1 MALDGRQGAK
11 PQPAVETH
19 WSLTMLQRLVHKAD
33 FERLLAS
40 RSRLRS
46 AHFALHHVAE
56 GPALPKKPARLQ
68 EKGDLSTGVVNNCLK
83 PVDNSVTAHWL
94 GCVVPKR
101 HAKRSVTRSLF
112 KRQMRSVFEKHAA
125 SLPTGLWLLRL
136 SQGFMVTEFVSARSE
151 ALAQAV
157 RLELDALLT
166 SHQKRQGQKQ
176 GPQAAPLPQAPGNT
190 RAAGPTVC

>member
-1 MALDGRQGAK
+1 
-11 PQPAVETH
+11 
-19 WSLTMLQRLVHKAD
+19 MLQRLVHKAD

-46 AHFALHHVAE
+46 AHFALHHVA
-56 GPALPKKPARLQ
+56 GSPAVPEKPARLL
-68 EKGDLSTGVVNNCLK
+68 KKLNLSTGQVNNSLE
-83 PVDNSVTAHWL
+83 PVENLAADHWL

-101 HAKRSVTRSLF
+101 YAKRSVTRSLF

-136 SQGFMVTEFVSARSE
+136 SQGFLVTDFVSARSQ

-157 RLELDALLT
+157 RMELDVLLANQ
-166 SHQKRQGQKQ
+166 QKRDRKTPGQQ
-176 GPQAAPLPQAPGNT
+176 TGTLPQAPTQQPAG
-190 RAAGPTVC
+190 GPTVC